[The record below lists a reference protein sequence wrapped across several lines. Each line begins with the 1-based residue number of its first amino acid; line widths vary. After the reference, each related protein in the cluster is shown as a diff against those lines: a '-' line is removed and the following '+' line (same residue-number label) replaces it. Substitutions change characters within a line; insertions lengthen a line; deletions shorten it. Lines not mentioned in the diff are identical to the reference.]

1 MHDSL
6 GDLIRSLREHPNVI
20 EKLNIGSAYA
30 PSLSVSQSVSVG
42 DDTAVIPD
50 GDGYLLFAA
59 EGMMEAFIERDPWFA
74 GYCAVMVNLSDIAA
88 MGGRPTAIVDVLWA
102 HADSAMAKEIWAG
115 MRAASEAYGVPI
127 VGGHTTRF
135 PVERTPLLAAAVLGK
150 AKKIISSFAAE
161 PGHALLMAVNMN
173 AAYRG
178 EGTLFWNGSVGT
190 APDVLRSQMFILA
203 ELADEELAIAGK
215 DISNGGI
222 PGTLAMLCA
231 TSKVGAVVDLDAMP
245 PAPNGDLK
253 RWLLAFPSYGYLLT
267 TTPDKAAAVCE
278 KFTAQQIECRQIGT
292 ITEGNEIKLRQ
303 QGVEATFCEVSFVP
317 PSESSQ

>member
-6 GDLIRSLREHPNVI
+6 EDLIRSLREHPNVI
-20 EKLNIGSAYA
+20 EKLKIESAYA
-30 PSLSVSQSVSVG
+30 PSLPVSHSVAVG

-50 GDGYLLFAA
+50 GDGHLLFAA

-102 HADSAMAKEIWAG
+102 HPDSAMAKEIWAG

-135 PVERTPLLAAAVLGK
+135 PVERTPLLAAAVVGK
-150 AKKIISSFAAE
+150 AKKIISSFTAE

-190 APDVLRSQMFILA
+190 APEVLRSQLSILA
-203 ELADEELAIAGK
+203 ELAEEGLAIAGK

-231 TSKVGAVVDLDAMP
+231 TSRVGATVDLEALP
-245 PAPNGDLK
+245 PAPHDDLK

-267 TTPDKAAAVCE
+267 TSLDKVAAVEE
-278 KFTAQQIECRQIGT
+278 KFARHQIECRQIGT
-292 ITEGNEIKLRQ
+292 ITECNEIKFRQ
-303 QGVEATFCEVSFVP
+303 QGVEATFCEVSFAP
-317 PSESSQ
+317 ASASSL